1 MTSTK
6 TPHVSDDASA
16 TPADQHRHPLDEAL
30 QLSTS
35 GDAPGQYQGQTHP
48 GYWNMVGPFGG
59 ITAAS
64 LLKAILLHPDR
75 LGDPLSLTVNYAGAL
90 VEGAFTIQAVP
101 VRTNRS
107 TQHWTLSIL
116 QADAEGALVVTTTG
130 TAVTAVRR
138 ETWSVGDLPM
148 PEVTPP
154 GELAP
159 IARQGVEWIN
169 RYEMRPLKGPIPNTW
184 DGSGDHST
192 TQLWMRDAPPRP
204 LDFLSLAALAD
215 VFYPRVWLRRARRV
229 PAGTVSITVYFHASS
244 EQLQATGTGH
254 LLGQA
259 RGQEFRNGFFDQ
271 TAQLWNEAG
280 TMLATSHQIV
290 YYKE

>member
-1 MTSTK
+1 MTS
-6 TPHVSDDASA
+6 SSSSSA
-16 TPADQHRHPLDEAL
+16 THPLDEAL
-30 QLSTS
+30 QLASS
-35 GDAPGQYQGQTHP
+35 SDPGQYEGRTHP

-59 ITAAS
+59 VTAAT
-64 LLKAILLHPDR
+64 LLQAVMQHPDR
-75 LGDPLSLTVNYAGAL
+75 LGEPLSLTVNYAGAL
-90 VEGAFTIQAVP
+90 AEGPFKVQATP

-116 QADAEGALVVTTTG
+116 QPDAEGAPVVTTTA

-138 ETWSVGDLPM
+138 ETWSVGDVPM
-148 PEVTPP
+148 PPVRPP
-154 GELAP
+154 AQHQSIPPLG
-159 IARQGVEWIN
+159 GVEWLN
-169 RYEMRPLKGPIPNTW
+169 RYEMRPIAGLIPQAW
-184 DGSGDHST
+184 DGSGDHSL

-204 LDFLSLAALAD
+204 LDFCALAALAD
-215 VFYPRVWLRRARRV
+215 VFFPRVWLRRARRV
-229 PAGTVSITVYFHASS
+229 PAGTVSITVYFHASTA
-244 EQLQATGTGH
+244 QLQATGTGY

-280 TMLATSHQIV
+280 TLLATSHQIV

>member
-1 MTSTK
+1 M
-6 TPHVSDDASA
+6 
-16 TPADQHRHPLDEAL
+16 DEAL
-30 QLSTS
+30 KL
-35 GDAPGQYQGQTHP
+35 APSSSVAGLYEGQTHA

-59 ITAAS
+59 ITAAT
-64 LLKAILLHPDR
+64 LLQAVMQHPAR

-90 VEGAFTIQAVP
+90 VAGPFTVQATP

-116 QADAEGALVVTTTG
+116 QADAEGAQVVTTTA

-138 ETWSVGDLPM
+138 ETWSAGDVPM
-148 PEVTPP
+148 PGVPQPADQPAIPP
-154 GELAP
+154 GF
-159 IARQGVEWIN
+159 GSEWLS
-169 RYEMRPLKGPIPNTW
+169 RYEMRPVTGTLPHAW
-184 DGSGDHST
+184 DGSGDHSL

-204 LDFLSLAALAD
+204 LDFCALAALAD
-215 VFYPRVWLRRARRV
+215 VFFPRVWLRRAHRV
-229 PAGTVSITVYFHASS
+229 PAGTVSITVYFHASAA
-244 EQLQATGTGH
+244 QLQETGMGY

-271 TAQLWNEAG
+271 TVQLWNEAG

>member
-1 MTSTK
+1 MTS
-6 TPHVSDDASA
+6 SSSSSA
-16 TPADQHRHPLDEAL
+16 THPLDEAL
-30 QLSTS
+30 QLASS
-35 GDAPGQYQGQTHP
+35 SDPGQYEGRTHP

-59 ITAAS
+59 VTAAT
-64 LLKAILLHPDR
+64 LLQAVMQHPDR
-75 LGDPLSLTVNYAGAL
+75 LGEPLSLTVNYAGAL
-90 VEGAFTIQAVP
+90 AEGPFKVQATP

-116 QADAEGALVVTTTG
+116 QPDAEGAPVVTTTA

-138 ETWSVGDLPM
+138 ETWSVGDVPM
-148 PEVTPP
+148 PPVQPP
-154 GELAP
+154 AQHQSIPPQG
-159 IARQGVEWIN
+159 GVEWLN
-169 RYEMRPLKGPIPNTW
+169 RYEMRPIAGLIPQAW
-184 DGSGDHST
+184 DGSGDHSL

-204 LDFLSLAALAD
+204 LDFCALAALAD
-215 VFYPRVWLRRARRV
+215 VFFPRVWLRRARRV
-229 PAGTVSITVYFHASS
+229 PAGTVSITVYFHASTA
-244 EQLQATGTGH
+244 QLQATGTGY

-280 TMLATSHQIV
+280 TLLATSHQIV

>member
-1 MTSTK
+1 MTS
-6 TPHVSDDASA
+6 SSSSSA
-16 TPADQHRHPLDEAL
+16 THPLDEAL
-30 QLSTS
+30 QLASS
-35 GDAPGQYQGQTHP
+35 SDPGQYEGRTHP

-59 ITAAS
+59 VTAAT
-64 LLKAILLHPDR
+64 LLQAVMQHPDR
-75 LGDPLSLTVNYAGAL
+75 LGEPLSLTVNYAGAL
-90 VEGAFTIQAVP
+90 AEGPFTVQATP

-116 QADAEGALVVTTTG
+116 QLDAEGAPVVTTTA

-138 ETWSVGDLPM
+138 ETWSVGDVPM
-148 PEVTPP
+148 PPVQPP
-154 GELAP
+154 AQHQSIPPLG
-159 IARQGVEWIN
+159 GVEWLN
-169 RYEMRPLKGPIPNTW
+169 RYEMRPIAGLIPQAW
-184 DGSGDHST
+184 DGSGDHSL

-204 LDFLSLAALAD
+204 LDFCALAALAD
-215 VFYPRVWLRRARRV
+215 VFFPRVWLRRARRV
-229 PAGTVSITVYFHASS
+229 PAGTVSITVYFHASTA
-244 EQLQATGTGH
+244 QLQATGTGY

-280 TMLATSHQIV
+280 TLLATSHQIV